1 MSTPP
6 PLPAFPFQPPNSTSL
21 PRSITSQTAEDRVD
35 QYCVHTGL
43 DHMFGIIRSEQQQQ
57 QQPVTA
63 RLSVRLS
70 VCSYTHVSVVDL
82 GIMYEHWRSLMI
94 GIDGMNGHGAAP
106 PYMYLPPASKSLVR
120 KKQNQPDPFVCGILP
135 TFQ

>member
-6 PLPAFPFQPPNSTSL
+6 PLPLPLPLPFQPPNSTSL

-35 QYCVHTGL
+35 LYCVHTGL
-43 DHMFGIIRSEQQQQ
+43 DHMFGIIRSEQ

-82 GIMYEHWRSLMI
+82 GIMYEHWRSLSQSGHMI

-106 PYMYLPPASKSLVR
+106 LYPNSGEFRRV
-120 KKQNQPDPFVCGILP
+120 D
-135 TFQ
+135 